1 MLRVGLG
8 TSFRHVTKPART
20 VLATRICNGLVL
32 ELLWLAMVPESLP
45 LVRLLPSRAGHRGHR
60 PSGVHR
66 E

>member
-1 MLRVGLG
+1 
-8 TSFRHVTKPART
+8 
-20 VLATRICNGLVL
+20 
-32 ELLWLAMVPESLP
+32 MVPESLP

>member
-1 MLRVGLG
+1 
-8 TSFRHVTKPART
+8 VTKPART

-32 ELLWLAMVPESLP
+32 ELLCLAMVPESLP